1 MTGVCAK
8 EKCKDNENYEPD
20 RESILFNYEYFPG
33 DEEIDY
39 DTEEDMIGEY
49 TKNKDEDTKFNTLK
63 NVSDIVEN
71 NNSILFVRF
80 WLLRQ

>member
-1 MTGVCAK
+1 MTGECAK
-8 EKCKDNENYEPD
+8 EKCNDDGNYELD

-63 NVSDIVEN
+63 NLWREHLTN
-71 NNSILFVRF
+71 H
-80 WLLRQ
+80 